1 MKKLDPKSPEFK
13 DLVRNTINI
22 RLDLPPLKFSSDKG
36 KEEMDEEVVITKPI
50 ISLPPLK
57 QEVQKLQAKTPEK
70 RKPEMEEVPIM
81 PKISLPPLKQQERRK
96 PEIEEVLKQA
106 VKEQGKRKPETSLP
120 PLATALKSLPKIET
134 PKQKLKSSKAKSP
147 PRPVEYVDAFA
158 ATVELTDL
166 LGTIRQAFDLETRM
180 FGERGMLY
188 EPLRQLANEIV
199 REKNMYKRSAE
210 RDVNTTIPIE
220 VYLEMLNHWK
230 REIKYLIDKQNG
242 LGRRCKNSEDPI
254 SLVSIDS
261 LDNSHYI
268 RLESGACWEFESLLD
283 YIQNY
288 TRGQNDASKLKNYSS
303 NKIWQDQTELNRILK
318 HPLAVK
324 SGFSAW
330 FNSRHHTESANKVS
344 QKTLRL
350 MAWAASLLSSRGED
364 FRAALDKELDTKQR
378 EELRKTGG
386 NIYNVR
392 DEKIMKEIQFTVATT
407 LKSMA
412 VAEFFKYYSDLSKD
426 EKDAILSFDPS
437 FEKNVVLCNKGEFC
451 VFGMADQ
458 LLATR
463 NTIAQIKKLPIVD
476 LGNRFD

>member
-1 MKKLDPKSPEFK
+1 MKIFLIKMKKLDPKSPEFK

-22 RLDLPPLKFSSDKG
+22 RLDLPPLKITSDKG

-57 QEVQKLQAKTPEK
+57 QEVQKLQAKAPDR

-81 PKISLPPLKQQERRK
+81 PKISLPPLKK
-96 PEIEEVLKQA
+96 A
-106 VKEQGKRKPETSLP
+106 VKTIEKRKQEAVIKTSLP
-120 PLATALKSLPKIET
+120 PLTTALKSLPKIET
-134 PKQKLKSSKAKSP
+134 PKSSKAKSP
-147 PRPVEYVDAFA
+147 PRPEEYVDAFA

-166 LGTIRQAFDLETRM
+166 LGTIREAFNLEMSM

-188 EPLRQLANEIV
+188 EPLRQLANEIA
-199 REKNMYKRSAE
+199 REKNMYERAAE

-230 REIKYLIDKQNG
+230 REIKYLIDKQNN

-330 FNSRHHTESANKVS
+330 FNSRHHAESANKVS
-344 QKTLRL
+344 EKTLRL

-378 EELRKTGG
+378 EEMRKAGG

-458 LLATR
+458 LLSTR

>member
-1 MKKLDPKSPEFK
+1 MKKLDPKSPEFR

-22 RLDLPPLKFSSDKG
+22 RLDLPPLKISSDKG
-36 KEEMDEEVVITKPI
+36 KEEMDEEVVITKPK

-57 QEVQKLQAKTPEK
+57 QEVRKLQAKAPEK
-70 RKPEMEEVPIM
+70 RKPEMEEVPVM
-81 PKISLPPLKQQERRK
+81 PKISLPPLKK
-96 PEIEEVLKQA
+96 A

-134 PKQKLKSSKAKSP
+134 PKLKKKDSPKQKLKSP
-147 PRPVEYVDAFA
+147 PKPVEYVDAFA

-166 LGTIRQAFDLETRM
+166 LGTIREAFNLEMSM

-188 EPLRQLANEIV
+188 EPLRQLANEIA
-199 REKNMYKRSAE
+199 REKHMYERSAE

-230 REIKYLIDKQNG
+230 REIKYLIDKQNN

-330 FNSRHHTESANKVS
+330 FNSRHHAESANKVS
-344 QKTLRL
+344 EKTLRL
-350 MAWAASLLSSRGED
+350 MAWAAGLLSSRGDD

-378 EELRKTGG
+378 EEMRKAGG

-392 DEKIMKEIQFTVATT
+392 DEKIVREIQFTVATT

-412 VAEFFKYYSDLSKD
+412 VAEFFKYYSELSKD